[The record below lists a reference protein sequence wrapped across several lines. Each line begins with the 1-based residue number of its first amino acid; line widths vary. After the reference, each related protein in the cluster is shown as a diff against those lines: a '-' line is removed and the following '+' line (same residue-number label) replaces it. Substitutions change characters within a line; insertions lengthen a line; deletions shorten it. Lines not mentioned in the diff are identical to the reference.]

1 MKKKWIIVLL
11 LFLII
16 LSFGL
21 LIFYFRKEYIKVEV
35 NNSSPLFIY
44 ENNLSDKIIDN
55 ISDFKNVL
63 DEFESQTNVII
74 TAVGD
79 CTIGYDDDFG
89 YNNSFN
95 HEYDKNG
102 ADYFLGGVKSIFEK
116 DDITVANLESTFTE
130 YNVKREKKFNFKAPT
145 SYVEI
150 LNKGDIEVVN
160 IANNHSH
167 DYGDIGYQDTL
178 NTLNKA
184 KINYFGNSE
193 YYIYEKNNV
202 RIGFAGIFCIEYR
215 CTKLVDKAISNLKS
229 HNVDAIVLSFHW
241 GIEKDYQQ
249 SSSQEYVGRYAID
262 QGADL
267 VLGHHPH
274 VLQGIEKYKDK
285 YIVYSL
291 ANFSFGGNKN
301 PADKDTMIFQIRFTF
316 KDGNIVDDTIKI
328 YPASVSSTT
337 KRNDYRPILL
347 VGDDAN
353 RVLEKIQRYSTGINL
368 DETFK

>member
-1 MKKKWIIVLL
+1 MKKKWIIVSL

-16 LSFGL
+16 LSLGV
-21 LIFYFRKEYIKVEV
+21 LIFYFRKEYIKVKV

-44 ENNLSDKIIDN
+44 KNNLADKIENNLHKI
-55 ISDFKNVL
+55 KKLL
-63 DEFESQTNVII
+63 DEFELQTNITI

-79 CTIGYDDDFG
+79 CTIGYDDAFG
-89 YNNSFN
+89 YTNSFN

-102 ADYFLGGVKSIFEK
+102 VDYFFGGVKNIFEK
-116 DDITVANLESTFTE
+116 DDITVVNLESTFTNSNE
-130 YNVKREKKFNFKAPT
+130 KREKKFNFKAPT

-150 LNKGDIEVVN
+150 LNRGDIEVVN
-160 IANNHSH
+160 LANNHSH
-167 DYGDIGYQDTL
+167 DYGDVGYQDTL
-178 NTLNKA
+178 DTLNSA
-184 KINYFGNSE
+184 DVNYFGNSD
-193 YYIYEKNNV
+193 YYIYEKNDIK
-202 RIGFAGIFCIEYR
+202 IGFAGIFCIGYR
-215 CTKLVDKAISNLKS
+215 CTKLVDKAITNLKS
-229 HNVDAIVLSFHW
+229 YDVDAIVLSIHW
-241 GIEKDYQQ
+241 GIEYDYQQ
-249 SSSQEYVGRYAID
+249 SSIQEYVGRYAIE

-267 VLGHHPH
+267 IVGHHPH
-274 VLQGIEKYKDK
+274 VLQGIEKYKGK

-328 YPASVSSTT
+328 YPASVSSTS
-337 KRNDYRPILL
+337 KRNDYRPTLL
-347 VGDDAN
+347 TGVDAT